1 MQCRTASDQG
11 ELYSRPLIGNKRRC
25 LTTPAPHTDID
36 TQAHTHTHLTKTKSL
51 EMRAANEALGFTG
64 HEKFIIP
71 DLYMK
76 L

>member
-1 MQCRTASDQG
+1 MGTSVLL
-11 ELYSRPLIGNKRRC
+11 EHP
-25 LTTPAPHTDID
+25 PHTL
-36 TQAHTHTHLTKTKSL
+36 THTHLTKTKSL
-51 EMRAANEALGFTG
+51 EMRAPNEALGFTG